1 MEKTALSDFNGM
13 LVVLFESV
21 LKDFIQTYFMKN
33 FIGIIIFLVL
43 ISAFTKDRSGIMGT
57 IDPPEGA
64 RRIWAVSGKDTV
76 AIIPSPGSF
85 IMDVKPGSWKLVIE
99 AVLPYKNAEREGVL
113 VTEGQL
119 TDVGL
124 IKLTQ

>member
-1 MEKTALSDFNGM
+1 MI
-13 LVVLFESV
+13 SV
-21 LKDFIQTYFMKN
+21 
-33 FIGIIIFLVL
+33 VL
-43 ISAFTKDRSGIMGT
+43 ISSFVGDRSAIQGT

-64 RRIWAVSGKDTV
+64 RRIWAVNGKDTV

-99 AVLPYKNAEREGVL
+99 AVLPYKNAERDGIV
-113 VTEGQL
+113 VTDGQI